1 MYLVI
6 VGAGPV
12 GDHLV
17 QMALEAGH
25 TAAVIEPDR
34 ALAQDVA
41 ERQDIRV
48 LEMAIG
54 DESVVAESHLADAD
68 AVIATTADDAT
79 NLLAML
85 LAQEVGVE
93 RRTSTV
99 NQDSHLAIFRRLGVR
114 VLADPEHLIAEH
126 LLNITER

>member
-12 GDHLV
+12 GDNLV
-17 QMALEAGH
+17 AMTLEAGH
-25 TAAVIEPDR
+25 TVTVIEPD
-34 ALAQDVA
+34 AELAREVA
-41 ERQDIRV
+41 ERHDIRV

-54 DESVVAESHLADAD
+54 DETVVAESHLTDAD
-68 AVIATTADDAT
+68 AVIATTGDDAT

-85 LAQEVGVE
+85 LAQEAGVE

-99 NQDSHLAIFRRLGVR
+99 NQDSHLAIFKRLGVR
-114 VLADPEHLIAEH
+114 VLADPERLIAEH
-126 LLNITER
+126 LLNITEP

>member
-12 GDHLV
+12 GNSLV
-17 QMALEAGH
+17 ERALEAGH
-25 TAAVIEPDR
+25 TAAVIEPDPE
-34 ALAQDVA
+34 LAEECA
-41 ERQDIRV
+41 ERHDVRV
-48 LEMAIG
+48 LEMAVG
-54 DESVVAESHLADAD
+54 AQTVVAESHLAEAD

-85 LAQEVGVE
+85 LAQEAGVE

-99 NQDSHLAIFRRLGVR
+99 NQDIHLAIFKRLGVR
-114 VLADPEHLIAEH
+114 VLADPERLIAEH

>member
-1 MYLVI
+1 MYVVI

-12 GDHLV
+12 GENLV
-17 QMALEAGH
+17 EMALQAGH
-25 TAAVIEPDR
+25 TAAVVEPDN
-34 ALAQDVA
+34 ALAQAVA
-41 ERQDIRV
+41 ERHDVRV

-54 DESVVAESHLADAD
+54 DETVVDESHLADAD

-85 LAQEVGVE
+85 LAQEAGVE

-99 NQDSHLAIFRRLGVR
+99 NQDGHLAIFRRLGVR
-114 VLADPEHLIAEH
+114 VLADPERLIAEH
-126 LLNITER
+126 LLNITEP